1 MLPLESYVLELF
13 AQASPVTQ
21 PAVYVPVIVV
31 LMAAVG
37 WAVRLNC
44 SIASVKTKLEAER
57 RETRK
62 LIENNTR
69 AMREL
74 VHYVKWSI
82 EHVTGQIPPP
92 PVPDLEP
99 IPGG

>member
-1 MLPLESYVLELF
+1 MLDLF
-13 AQASPVTQ
+13 AKASPVTQ
-21 PAVYVPVIVV
+21 PAVYVPLIVV

-37 WAVRLNC
+37 WALRL
-44 SIASVKTKLEAER
+44 SSAIASVKTNLEEER
-57 RETRK
+57 RETRQ

-82 EHVTGQIPPP
+82 EHVTGQTPPP
-92 PVPDLEP
+92 PVPDLDAVP
-99 IPGG
+99 SA